1 MNSENS
7 KRRIEIIYIIFGS
20 ILLLIALAS
29 VILAI
34 YLDAVLTFFWGTLFI
49 FLGIKKILDLKLS
62 SKLLT
67 VIHYALLIIIVI
79 LSFTKLIVRLKAL

>member
-1 MNSENS
+1 MDSKNS
-7 KRRIEIIYIIFGS
+7 KKRINVIYIIFGT

-29 VILAI
+29 VVLAI

-49 FLGIKKILDLKLS
+49 FLGIKECLESKLS

-67 VIHYALLIIIVI
+67 VIHYVLLIIIIIV
-79 LSFTKLIVRLKAL
+79 SFAKLIARLRAL

>member
-1 MNSENS
+1 MDSENS
-7 KRRIEIIYIIFGS
+7 KKRMDIIYIIFGT

-49 FLGIKKILDLKLS
+49 FLGIRKCLESKLS
-62 SKLLT
+62 SKLLL
-67 VIHYALLIIIVI
+67 VIHYALLVIIIIV
-79 LSFTKLIVRLKAL
+79 SFAKLIARLKAL

>member
-1 MNSENS
+1 MDSKNS
-7 KRRIEIIYIIFGS
+7 KTRINLIYIIFGT

-49 FLGIKKILDLKLS
+49 FLGIKECLESNLS
-62 SKLLT
+62 SKLLI
-67 VIHYALLIIIVI
+67 VIHYVLLVIIIIV
-79 LSFTKLIVRLKAL
+79 SFTKLIVRLRAL

>member
-1 MNSENS
+1 MNV
-7 KRRIEIIYIIFGS
+7 IYIIFGS

-49 FLGIKKILDLKLS
+49 FLGIRECLEPDVS
-62 SKLLT
+62 PKLLK
-67 VIHYALLIIIVI
+67 VIHYALLVIIVI
-79 LSFTKLIVRLKAL
+79 VSFWKLIARLRAL